1 MKRILILLTMMV
13 FVLVMA
19 SCETK
24 KIEKNDETIDE
35 DVIEVDTETD
45 NDSVTET
52 DDDQVVPDEDV
63 CGLPQDWLAPASEW
77 EAWGYLRMSGEIGDY
92 NGDYV
97 EATFTEG
104 KMKIASGTTDLG
116 LGSFMNYQ
124 GTTLLADAVAYEF
137 ISQTASLAT
146 VDYYDAMWQFSSQL
160 VPLFKEDGA
169 READFAAFVWFRN
182 SFIDLVI
189 QNQQITEQRTRK
201 SCWLALAATEEVEE
215 EGETYDV
222 PVGGIYGCFDDNVDG
237 SVGETL
243 KMMFR
248 NKMTDNRDDILT
260 FINTLEDNTV
270 LEYGDE
276 GFRFECECYNE
287 NGATAT
293 VGENEVPC
301 WQYDGPGGAEEC
313 PAEVEAAGKCGEGA
327 PDEDIVDEDVVD
339 EENPDADGISSKM
352 VPCDQ
357 TGVTAPANAA
367 IVVADVEVTWTGEG
381 WTAPAKCVW
390 ACNENYMLNEAET
403 GCEKAPEIKTDF
415 DEEGTYVTGT
425 EFSIDV
431 EINSYGK
438 VDQLSSIS
446 YAFYKDDVL
455 VVNMTDITT
464 KAQYTVRSQG
474 ENYVTTQILT
484 GSGTVKADISSL
496 SIPDVT
502 EVEAFTLGIFDT
514 YCVDRNR
521 PVKIDVNFSQTGE
534 YRLEVTT
541 NECFNNTPI
550 ETGSS
555 FTANTKEGCVDGV
568 HKDYVNK
575 NCKDPAPVNV
585 QSIEFD
591 VTAP

>member
-1 MKRILILLTMMV
+1 MKKLVTLLAGILFV
-13 FVLVMA
+13 FVMV
-19 SCETK
+19 SCGTETTK
-24 KIEKNDETIDE
+24 KDDEAINDEDTTDVTDE
-35 DVIEVDTETD
+35 VEVTD
-45 NDSVTET
+45 EEKT
-52 DDDQVVPDEDV
+52 DEEVPDETDV
-63 CGLPQDWLAPASEW
+63 CALNQDWLAPASEW

-189 QNQQITEQRTRK
+189 QNQEITEQRTRK

-390 ACNENYMLNEAET
+390 ACNTDYDKEGET
-403 GCEKAPEIKTDF
+403 C
-415 DEEGTYVTGT
+415 
-425 EFSIDV
+425 
-431 EINSYGK
+431 INSKLVDCLANAGK
-438 VDQLSSIS
+438 PANSS
-446 YAFYKDDVL
+446 DV
-455 VVNMTDITT
+455 VVQHTVTFTT
-464 KAQYTVRSQG
+464 AG
-474 ENYVTTQILT
+474 GWTT
-484 GSGTVKADISSL
+484 
-496 SIPDVT
+496 
-502 EVEAFTLGIFDT
+502 
-514 YCVDRNR
+514 
-521 PVKIDVNFSQTGE
+521 
-534 YRLEVTT
+534 
-541 NECFNNTPI
+541 
-550 ETGSS
+550 
-555 FTANTKEGCVDGV
+555 
-568 HKDYVNK
+568 
-575 NCKDPAPVNV
+575 APVCDWACDTNFHEDGGACV
-585 QSIEFD
+585 AD
-591 VTAP
+591 

>member
-1 MKRILILLTMMV
+1 MMV

-339 EENPDADGISSKM
+339 EDTTDDDPYVNPCLPTNPCVEANKTVCTDTNLDGVEECACDVDYHLNNSNACKSNTKQE
-352 VPCDQ
+352 PCDQ
-357 TGVTAPANAA
+357 TGVTVPDNATIVVVDVDVTWDIAGGTWNATPKCEWACDTDFDKEGETCIDSKNVDCLADAAKPANSHD
-367 IVVADVEVTWTGEG
+367 VVVQVEVTFTTADG
-381 WTAPAKCVW
+381 WTTADTCDW
-390 ACNENYMLNEAET
+390 ACDAGYEENVGGDACEAIADPCDVTPDPCNDLTNAVDDSCDPEEVSAGVYT
-403 GCEKAPEIKTDF
+403 G
-415 DEEGTYVTGT
+415 V
-425 EFSIDV
+425 FSCTCDATFTWT
-431 EINSYGK
+431 
-438 VDQLSSIS
+438 VDQC
-446 YAFYKDDVL
+446 V
-455 VVNMTDITT
+455 
-464 KAQYTVRSQG
+464 
-474 ENYVTTQILT
+474 
-484 GSGTVKADISSL
+484 AD
-496 SIPDVT
+496 
-502 EVEAFTLGIFDT
+502 
-514 YCVDRNR
+514 
-521 PVKIDVNFSQTGE
+521 
-534 YRLEVTT
+534 
-541 NECFNNTPI
+541 
-550 ETGSS
+550 
-555 FTANTKEGCVDGV
+555 
-568 HKDYVNK
+568 
-575 NCKDPAPVNV
+575 
-585 QSIEFD
+585 
-591 VTAP
+591 